1 MKSTFL
7 LFIAV
12 VIIQSF
18 IYGQGKYAGSKK
30 SLIGQVYTDY
40 LELPAFKGWT
50 FMEGGVANSLSD
62 PEMITSNVFKKGTS
76 YVVFFSIREDTAS
89 GQFTIVDA
97 VEIKGVQK
105 GWTVRSSF
113 CRQNKIENNYIIAWG
128 KETTNEYIKLI
139 RKAWRFNPDKRRI
152 EIRPVKGI
160 DCMNI
165 GC

>member
-18 IYGQGKYAGSKK
+18 IYSQGKYAGSKK

-62 PEMITSNVFKKGTS
+62 PRMITSNVFKKGTS

-97 VEIKGVQK
+97 MEIKGVQRAGQSGAVFAGK
-105 GWTVRSSF
+105 
-113 CRQNKIENNYIIAWG
+113 QNRE
-128 KETTNEYIKLI
+128 
-139 RKAWRFNPDKRRI
+139 
-152 EIRPVKGI
+152 
-160 DCMNI
+160 
-165 GC
+165 